1 MVGSWVEIA
10 DNAEA
15 DVPAGRRPVMSL
27 AVPAVTLGFM
37 GLPPA
42 VALLVLL
49 GVAG

>member
-15 DVPAGRRPVMSL
+15 GVPAGRRPVMSL
-27 AVPAVTLGFM
+27 AVLAVTLGFM
-37 GLPPA
+37 VMPPA

-49 GVAG
+49 GVVG

>member
-27 AVPAVTLGFM
+27 AVLATPGFM
-37 GLPPA
+37 VMPPS

-49 GVAG
+49 GVVG

>member
-27 AVPAVTLGFM
+27 AVLAVTLGFM
-37 GLPPA
+37 VLPPA
-42 VALLVLL
+42 VAHLVLL
-49 GVAG
+49 GVVG